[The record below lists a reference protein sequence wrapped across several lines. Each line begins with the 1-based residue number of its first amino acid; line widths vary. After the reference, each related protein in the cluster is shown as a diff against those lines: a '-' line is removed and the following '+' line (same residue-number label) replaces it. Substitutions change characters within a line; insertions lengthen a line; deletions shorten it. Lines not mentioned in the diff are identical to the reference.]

1 MDMRPEDKTLK
12 KTPPPKVEG
21 GVRSLELAE
30 VLEEKIV
37 QGGMSIG
44 ESLPAERDLMVLHK
58 VSRATVREALRIL
71 GAKGLIEV
79 RRGRRGG
86 SYIQAPNGEAVS
98 RSLDLFIQGHDIRFS
113 DLLAVREAIEPV
125 AAAQAARQRTDE
137 DIAAL
142 YDNLD
147 KTDQTVADI
156 RRFSQLNIEWH
167 TAVVRASHNPL
178 FLSFMTSISSALYLA
193 TERSEFDPQIRSIV
207 ARSHRRITDAIAQG
221 DADAARRRMTRHV
234 TAYGEHLDPK
244 PTQPH
249 PKAQ

>member
-1 MDMRPEDKTLK
+1 MVMRSEEKMPKT
-12 KTPPPKVEG
+12 TPPRKLEG
-21 GVRSLELAE
+21 SVRSLELANA
-30 VLEEKIV
+30 LEKKILE
-37 QGGMSIG
+37 GGMVVG
-44 ESLPAERDLMVLHK
+44 ESLPPERDLMVLHQ

-79 RRGRRGG
+79 RRGRHGG
-86 SYIQAPNGEAVS
+86 SYIQAPNGDAVS

-137 DIAAL
+137 DIAIL

-147 KTDQTVADI
+147 QTDSSIEDI

-193 TERSEFDPQIRSIV
+193 TEREEFDPSVRSIV
-207 ARSHRRITDAIAQG
+207 AQSHRRITDAIAEG

-244 PTQPH
+244 PPRLS
-249 PKAQ
+249 